1 MRYCSNVT
9 KDESEGVPLLI
20 LVYCFPK
27 WDKMSIVNKLDLN
40 TQNTRLKVNKQVLK
54 AIVK

>member
-40 TQNTRLKVNKQVLK
+40 TQNARLKVNKQVLK